1 MILEDTLTEVLDIL
15 QALVRLR
22 RTQAHQKAK
31 EYPAVLDKVGARCDA
46 LSSSDLQRLL
56 FRLFGEPVTAN
67 IAGEAASILKSTYK
81 APDQPQVRPLPPRL
95 GIPLGEDHVSSV
107 AAWAILHA
115 HIGPLRRLFR
125 TDGGVEL
132 LVMGGEETLPD

>member
-1 MILEDTLTEVLDIL
+1 MLGIL

-22 RTQAHQKAK
+22 CTQAHQKAK
-31 EYPAVLDKVGARCDA
+31 EYSAALDKVGARCDA

-56 FRLFGEPVTAN
+56 FGPFGEPVTAN
-67 IAGEAASILKSTYK
+67 IAANIAASILKSTYK
-81 APDQPQVRPLPPRL
+81 APDRPQVRPLPPSL

-115 HIGPLRRLFR
+115 HIGPLRRIFR

>member
-1 MILEDTLTEVLDIL
+1 MLDIL
-15 QALVRLR
+15 QALVSLR

-31 EYPAVLDKVGARCDA
+31 EYSAALDKVGARCDA

-56 FRLFGEPVTAN
+56 FGPFGEPVTAN
-67 IAGEAASILKSTYK
+67 IAGEAALNRKSTYK
-81 APDQPQVRPLPPRL
+81 APDRPQVRPLPPSL

-115 HIGPLRRLFR
+115 HIGPLSRLFR
-125 TDGGVEL
+125 TEGGRGAL
-132 LVMGGEETLPD
+132 SHGGRRNPP

>member
-1 MILEDTLTEVLDIL
+1 MLDVL

-31 EYPAVLDKVGARCDA
+31 EYSTALNKVGARCDA

-56 FRLFGEPVTAN
+56 FGLLGEPVTAN

-81 APDQPQVRPLPPRL
+81 APDQPQDTPISPRL

-115 HIGPLRRLFR
+115 HIGPLRRLFH
-125 TDGGVEL
+125 TDGGMEL
-132 LVMGGEETLPD
+132 VVMGGEQTLPD

>member
-1 MILEDTLTEVLDIL
+1 MLDVL

-22 RTQAHQKAK
+22 HTQAHQKAK
-31 EYPAVLDKVGARCDA
+31 EYSAALNKVGARCDA

-56 FRLFGEPVTAN
+56 FGLLGEPVTAN

-81 APDQPQVRPLPPRL
+81 APDQPQVRPISPRL

-115 HIGPLRRLFR
+115 HIGPLRRLFHM
-125 TDGGVEL
+125 DGGVEL
-132 LVMGGEETLPD
+132 LVIGREQTLPD